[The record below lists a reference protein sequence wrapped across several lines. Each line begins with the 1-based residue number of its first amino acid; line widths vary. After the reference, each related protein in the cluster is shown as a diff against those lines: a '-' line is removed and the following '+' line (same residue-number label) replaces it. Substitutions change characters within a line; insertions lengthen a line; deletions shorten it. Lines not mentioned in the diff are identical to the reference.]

1 MTENTTPKQNPLAP
15 AIAFVAKHKTKLLV
29 GVAATSVAVNV
40 LQGKALSQHNAF
52 LKENGL
58 FDAFYDIATNEVA

>member
-1 MTENTTPKQNPLAP
+1 MTENTTPKTNPFAP
-15 AIAFVAKHKTKLLV
+15 AIAFVSKHKTKLLL

-58 FDAFYDIATNEVA
+58 FEQFYDIATNEVN